1 VANAPIDLR
10 SDTVSK
16 PSDAMRKAMAEAEV
30 GDDWYGDDPTVNRL
44 QDRVAE
50 LTGREA
56 AAYLPTGT
64 MCTQIA
70 VHALTHAGRFV
81 VCEATSHV
89 GGTEVT
95 SSAVL
100 SGVVFHRLAGD
111 ARAMLN
117 ADQVAAALAPDPYDV
132 DVVDLVCLENTHQ
145 VGGGTAMP
153 IDDVRAIHK
162 ACADRGVPLYLDGA
176 RIFNACAVTGADVAD
191 YAGEVEAMMF
201 CLSKGLGAPI
211 GSVLVGDREFIREA
225 RRLKIL
231 FGGAWRQAGIMA
243 AAGLIALEEGPRRL
257 HEDHERARRLASGV
271 AELLPGS
278 IDPAGVETNIL
289 FVDVTTAGH
298 DVLDVRERLSAEGV
312 LVTMVAGKIRMLTH
326 VNIGDADVDA
336 ALNAWRR
343 VVDSLG
349 SSPPAG
355 EERA

>member
-1 VANAPIDLR
+1 VADAPIDLR
-10 SDTVSK
+10 SDTVTK
-16 PSDAMRKAMAEAEV
+16 PSGAMRRAMAEAEV

-70 VHALTHAGRFV
+70 VHAFSRPGRFV

-100 SGVVFHRLAGD
+100 SGVAFHRLSGD
-111 ARAMLN
+111 SRAMLN
-117 ADQVAAALAPDPYDV
+117 AGQVASALAPDPYDV

-145 VGGGTAMP
+145 VGGGSAMP
-153 IDDVRAIHK
+153 VEDVRAIHK
-162 ACADRGVPLYLDGA
+162 VCADRGVPLYLDGA

-211 GSVLVGDREFIREA
+211 GSVLVGDHEFIWEA

-243 AAGLIALEEGPRRL
+243 AAGLVALAEGPRRL

-271 AELLPGS
+271 AEILPGT
-278 IDPAGVETNIL
+278 IDPDAVETNML
-289 FVDVTTAGH
+289 FVDVMRAGH
-298 DVLDVRERLSAEGV
+298 DVLNIRERLAAEGV

-326 VNIGDADVDA
+326 VDIGDEEIDA
-336 ALNAWRR
+336 ALAAWRR
-343 VVDSLG
+343 VVDAL
-349 SSPPAG
+349 PPAAP
-355 EERA
+355 EEETA